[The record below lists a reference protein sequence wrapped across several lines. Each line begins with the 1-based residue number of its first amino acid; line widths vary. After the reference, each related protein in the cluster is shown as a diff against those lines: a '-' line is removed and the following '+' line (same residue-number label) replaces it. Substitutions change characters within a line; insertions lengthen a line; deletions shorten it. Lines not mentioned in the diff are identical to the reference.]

1 MFHASN
7 LLKIREPFPY
17 LWRQSHALKTFWRIL
32 RYVKPY
38 PGYSG
43 LNALFNLLYVLFSLF
58 SLTMVA
64 PFLDLLFLKTEDS
77 YAERLAKGAPEFSL
91 SMGSIIENFYFY
103 LTRYIVQNG
112 KVDALFL
119 ICGLVVILFFLKNLF
134 RYLALFFLGPLRNH
148 VVKDLRQGLYEKVLR
163 LPLSYFSE
171 QRKGDI
177 LSRMTSDV
185 HEIEWGIMSTLEV
198 MFRDPFA
205 VLIYL
210 GTLVVMSPHL
220 TLFVAVLFPV
230 AGFIIARV
238 GKSLKRTTNRSREQL
253 GTVMST
259 LEETLSGLRIIKGF
273 NGEQRAGERFNTQNS
288 LYTQTMI
295 RMGRKIDLSSP
306 LSEMMGTIVLV
317 VVMLV
322 GGQLVLSHDTELPP
336 SLFITYIII
345 FSQIIPPARA
355 LTTAFYNIQRG
366 IASGDRIYRILDAEE
381 SIRNCEQPISLNQF
395 EHSIEYRSVS
405 FAYSRGDQGYALRE
419 INATIPKGKT
429 IALVGQSGS
438 GKSTFADLLPRFYD
452 VTEGSI
458 TLDGED
464 IRNIKIDRLRNLM
477 GIVSQEAMLFND
489 TIFQNIA
496 FANPEASEQE
506 VVRAARIANAHDFIM
521 ETEHGY
527 QTIVGDRGGKLSGGQ
542 RQRISIARAILKN
555 PPILILDEATSALD
569 TESEKLVQEA
579 LSKLMENRTSLV
591 IAHRLSTIV
600 KADEILV
607 LHQGRIAERGT
618 HQSLMLADGIYKRLY
633 EMQAFA

>member
-1 MFHASN
+1 VKP
-7 LLKIREPFPY
+7 LPY
-17 LWRQSHALKTFWRIL
+17 LWRQSHTLKTFWRIL
-32 RYVKPY
+32 RYVRPY
-38 PGYSG
+38 PGYAA
-43 LNALFNLLYVLFSLF
+43 LNAMFNLLYVLFSLF

-64 PFLDLLFLKTEDS
+64 PFLDLLFLKSEGTYS
-77 YAERLAKGAPEFSL
+77 ERLAKGAPDFSL
-91 SMGSIIENFYFY
+91 SMGSLIENFYYY
-103 LTRYIVQNG
+103 LTRYIVLNG
-112 KVDALFL
+112 KVDALIL
-119 ICGLVVILFFLKNLF
+119 ICTLVVILFFLKNLF

-148 VVKDLRQGLYEKVLR
+148 VVKDIRQRLYEKVLR

-171 QRKGDI
+171 ERKGDI

-185 HEIEWGIMSTLEV
+185 HEIEWSIMSTLEV

-220 TLFVAVLFPV
+220 TLFVAVLFPI

-273 NGEQRAGERFNTQNS
+273 NGEQRAGDRFHIQNS
-288 LYTQTMI
+288 QYTQTMI

-306 LSEMMGTIVLV
+306 LSEMMGTLVLV

-322 GGQLVLSHDTELPP
+322 GGQLVLSHDNELPP

-381 SIRNCEQPISLNQF
+381 TIRNTENPVSLNQF
-395 EHSIEYRSVS
+395 EGSIEYHNVS

-419 INATIPKGKT
+419 INASIPKGKT

-452 VTEGSI
+452 VTEGTI

-464 IRNIKIDRLRNLM
+464 IRNIKIDRLRDLM

-489 TIFQNIA
+489 TIFQNIS
-496 FANPEASEQE
+496 FANPEATEEE
-506 VVRAARIANAHDFIM
+506 VIRAARIANAHDFIM
-521 ETEHGY
+521 ATEHGY
-527 QTIVGDRGGKLSGGQ
+527 KTVVGDRGGKLSGGQ

-618 HQSLMLADGIYKRLY
+618 HQSLMVADGIYRRLY